1 MLPRPKIGD
10 YCTRA
15 MEDGFKDA
23 CFALCRDE
31 KPVPRISQSC
41 RAASMELPRPTVRKW
56 CEHGYRQGYKA
67 TVDSLTNYFIR
78 EATQSE
84 SVPETAPEPVIETND
99 PEISSPSQTE
109 PQIISPPQ
117 TDPSVTNTPPEATK
131 PAVETVNLPIVRS
144 LSVTLDEVDYDL
156 NFYEGQSPEESVA
169 SFCQQHMTEDISGCI
184 RQLLPV
190 ALEE

>member
-1 MLPRPKIGD
+1 LLPRPKIGD

-23 CFALCRDE
+23 CFSLCRDE

-67 TVDSLTNYFIR
+67 TIDSLMNYFIR
-78 EATQSE
+78 ETTQP
-84 SVPETAPEPVIETND
+84 VAETAPEPVIETH
-99 PEISSPSQTE
+99 E
-109 PQIISPPQ
+109 PQITSPPQ
-117 TDPSVTNTPPEATK
+117 TEPPVIHSPPEPTK
-131 PAVETVNLPIVRS
+131 SAVESVNLPIIRTIPI
-144 LSVTLDEVDYDL
+144 TLDEKVYDL
-156 NFYEGQSPEESVA
+156 NLYEGQSPEESVA
-169 SFCQQHMTEDISGCI
+169 LFCQQHMTEDISGCI
-184 RQLLPV
+184 RQLLPI